1 MTLSVWEQDNFVTLK
16 TYVVKLSSY
25 SEEKADNILTGNHT
39 YFEFLQGEFL
49 QQYCIPCYSI
59 F

>member
-39 YFEFLQGEFL
+39 YFEFL
-49 QQYCIPCYSI
+49 
-59 F
+59 